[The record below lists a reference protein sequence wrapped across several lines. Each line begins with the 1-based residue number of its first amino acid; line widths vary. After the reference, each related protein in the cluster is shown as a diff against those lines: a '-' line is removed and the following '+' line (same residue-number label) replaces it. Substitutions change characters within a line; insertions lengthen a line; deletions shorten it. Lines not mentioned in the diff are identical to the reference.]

1 MMIEED
7 LLKKYT
13 FQKFLIENTPEKILR
28 RNGLAL
34 KYASKKFKNDKEM
47 VLIAVKNNGNALNY
61 ASEELQND
69 PEIINIAKN
78 NLNNK
83 MVYK

>member
-1 MMIEED
+1 MIEED